1 MRPGQLV
8 TWPVGAVARL
18 LGHRVF
24 RYVGLTMAVS
34 AAILAVAVVST
45 LTIDLGP
52 RLKGLAEREGSRRI
66 SRDVRIG
73 RLGLHVARGRVVI
86 EDLSI
91 DGRRPGDKPFFTA
104 GRLSLSLDWSTALRR
119 RPEFNVTSVELT
131 DWHMLVEQWPD
142 GHSFPRLIR
151 RDASQ
156 PAGPRRFTTTV
167 QYLRAWRGQFTFVDH
182 GAPWGIV
189 APNIDLFIVNE
200 PNYHGEAVF
209 SGGTIS
215 IEDYVPMWAN
225 MKARFTIDG
234 SRLQLDRVE
243 IDTDGAVTVA
253 RGEVNLNRWPDQ
265 THTVQSR
272 VNFQRM
278 RELFFARQDWQLSGE
293 GDFKGTFRL
302 FRGGHDLA
310 GDFLSDAAGVDG
322 YRFPSLY
329 GSLHWTRN
337 GFAVTDAGSDVYGG
351 AARFGFSIAPLGSR
365 EPAVARFDVDYTDVD
380 VAELSDVHELPGL
393 RMAGRVSGRH
403 AVEWPIARFA
413 DNRGDGVVRITPPT
427 GVVPMTASLEGA
439 RAADPDH
446 TRHAW
451 GPFAPP
457 PLPAHLPIAGELSYR
472 FDPGQVAVGP
482 GVFATEST
490 HVTFDGV
497 SRWGDESDVRFKVT
511 SRDWQESDQVLAGIL
526 TNLGSPTR
534 AVTFGGRGE
543 FEGAMTGDL
552 RRPRVA
558 GMFRGEDLRA
568 WDTMWGEGTAQ
579 VVIENQ
585 YVTINRGVVR
595 LDGSEIL
602 AEGRFSL
609 GYPRRDQGDEIDA
622 TFRVTRRDL
631 QSVRHAFALDDYPV
645 TGWLSGVFTLTGAY
659 ERPIGFGAMTIEG
672 GVAYGEPF
680 EKGTASVRLDGSGV
694 RLDGIQIAT
703 AGLVTG
709 AAFIG
714 WDSTYAFDMDGRGF
728 PVDRLAAFAFPR
740 AQPTGVLEFAATGR
754 GTFDE
759 PRNDVRFQIEDLFVA
774 DEGVGEVSGTLVLR
788 GTELTGEVSV
798 ASPRLAMTGTGRIAL
813 TAGQEAELTFRF
825 HDTSLDPYVRLFV
838 PRLSPFTTAV
848 ATGTVRVTG
857 ALSAFDRVVVEA
869 TVDSL
874 DMRLFDYGVG
884 IARPIRLALAQEVVR
899 VEDLQLVGED
909 TQLAIGG
916 AIDLADERIALK
928 AEGDANLGILQG
940 FFRNVRGSGHAQLS
954 AAIDGPL
961 RAPVLLGRATITDGR
976 VRHFSL
982 PNSLDGI
989 NGSVEFDSRG
999 IGLDDLTAVM
1009 GGGRVQF
1016 GGRIGL
1022 EGYQPGELSVTA
1034 RGEGMQL
1041 RYPAGVRSVVDADL
1055 AVRGSFV
1062 APTLGGLVTVRSA
1075 TWTERFDPTGGFF
1088 DFGGEE
1094 EGTAPAPASSAV
1106 PLRFDLSIVV
1116 PSTLRIE
1123 NNLARLVASADL
1135 QLRGTYDRPVLFGRA
1150 EVDRGEIVF
1159 EGRRYLVTRGAIDF
1173 NNPSRIE
1180 PFFDVEAETRVRVPG
1195 QTYRVIVSAAGTMA
1209 RMQPQ
1214 LSSDPPLP
1222 APDVLALLFSDVR
1235 RSADAELRALQNPN
1249 EVQTD
1254 ILAARATQLLA
1265 APISSEVGRVVEQT
1279 FGVDTFQLTPSLID
1293 PYSYSTSPRVNPSAR
1308 VTIGKRI
1315 SDRVYL
1321 TFSRSLSSSLN
1332 DQILLLEYDESDR
1345 FSWILSRNE
1354 DQTYAVEV
1362 RVRHAF

>member
-1 MRPGQLV
+1 M
-8 TWPVGAVARL
+8 
-18 LGHRVF
+18 
-24 RYVGLTMAVS
+24 
-34 AAILAVAVVST
+34 
-45 LTIDLGP
+45 
-52 RLKGLAEREGSRRI
+52 
-66 SRDVRIG
+66 
-73 RLGLHVARGRVVI
+73 
-86 EDLSI
+86 
-91 DGRRPGDKPFFTA
+91 
-104 GRLSLSLDWSTALRR
+104 
-119 RPEFNVTSVELT
+119 
-131 DWHMLVEQWPD
+131 
-142 GHSFPRLIR
+142 
-151 RDASQ
+151 
-156 PAGPRRFTTTV
+156 
-167 QYLRAWRGQFTFVDH
+167 
-182 GAPWGIV
+182 
-189 APNIDLFIVNE
+189 
-200 PNYHGEAVF
+200 
-209 SGGTIS
+209 
-215 IEDYVPMWAN
+215 
-225 MKARFTIDG
+225 
-234 SRLQLDRVE
+234 
-243 IDTDGAVTVA
+243 
-253 RGEVNLNRWPDQ
+253 
-265 THTVQSR
+265 
-272 VNFQRM
+272 
-278 RELFFARQDWQLSGE
+278 
-293 GDFKGTFRL
+293 
-302 FRGGHDLA
+302 
-310 GDFLSDAAGVDG
+310 
-322 YRFPSLY
+322 
-329 GSLHWTRN
+329 
-337 GFAVTDAGSDVYGG
+337 
-351 AARFGFSIAPLGSR
+351 
-365 EPAVARFDVDYTDVD
+365 
-380 VAELSDVHELPGL
+380 
-393 RMAGRVSGRH
+393 
-403 AVEWPIARFA
+403 
-413 DNRGDGVVRITPPT
+413 
-427 GVVPMTASLEGA
+427 
-439 RAADPDH
+439 
-446 TRHAW
+446 
-451 GPFAPP
+451 
-457 PLPAHLPIAGELSYR
+457 
-472 FDPGQVAVGP
+472 
-482 GVFATEST
+482 
-490 HVTFDGV
+490 
-497 SRWGDESDVRFKVT
+497 WGD
-511 SRDWQESDQVLAGIL
+511 
-526 TNLGSPTR
+526 
-534 AVTFGGRGE
+534 
-543 FEGAMTGDL
+543 
-552 RRPRVA
+552 
-558 GMFRGEDLRA
+558 
-568 WDTMWGEGTAQ
+568 GTAQ

-585 YVTINRGVVR
+585 YVTIDRGVVR
-595 LDGSEIL
+595 LDDSEIL

-622 TFRVTRRDL
+622 TFRVSRRDL
-631 QSVRHAFALDDYPV
+631 QSVRHAFVLDDYPIA
-645 TGWLSGVFTLTGAY
+645 GRLSGVFTLTGAY
-659 ERPIGFGAMTIEG
+659 ERPIGFGAMTIEE

-680 EKGTASVRLDGSGV
+680 EKGTASVRLDGSGI
-694 RLDGIQIAT
+694 RLDGVHIAA
-703 AGLVTG
+703 AGLVSG

-728 PVDRLAAFAFPR
+728 PVERLSTFAFPR
-740 AQPTGVLEFAATGR
+740 AQPTGTLAFSATGR
-754 GTFDE
+754 GTFDD
-759 PRNDVRFQIEDLFVA
+759 PRNDVRFQIQDLFVA
-774 DEGVGEVSGTLVLR
+774 DEGVGEVSGTLLLR

-813 TAGQEAELTFRF
+813 AARQEAELTFRF

-857 ALSAFDRVVVEA
+857 ALSAFDRLVVDA
-869 TVDSL
+869 SVDSL
-874 DMRLFDYGVG
+874 DMRLFDYAVRN
-884 IARPIRLALAQEVVR
+884 ARPIRLALAEEVVR
-899 VEDLQLVGED
+899 VDDLQLVGED
-909 TQLAIGG
+909 TQLTIGG
-916 AIDLADERIALK
+916 TVAIARERIALK

-940 FFRNVRGSGHAQLS
+940 FFRNVRGSGHARLA

-961 RAPVLLGRATITDGR
+961 YEPTLLGRATITDGR

-1034 RGEGMQL
+1034 RGDGMQL
-1041 RYPAGVRSVVDADL
+1041 RYPAGVRSTVDADL
-1055 AVRGSFV
+1055 TVRGSFV
-1062 APTLGGLVTVRSA
+1062 APTLGGVVTVRSA
-1075 TWTERFDPTGGFF
+1075 TWTERFDPTGGLF
-1088 DFGGEE
+1088 DFGG
-1094 EGTAPAPASSAV
+1094 GGDGPAPAAPASTGAV
-1106 PLRFDLSIVV
+1106 PLRFDLAIVV

-1150 EVDRGEIVF
+1150 EVDRGEIMF

-1235 RSADAELRALQNPN
+1235 RSADVELRALQNPN

-1345 FSWILSRNE
+1345 LSWILSRNE